1 MHPLKQE
8 VIEPPF
14 RIRDG
19 LLVWGKNDC
28 GSSQAVGGL
37 LAVEALDLLR
47 LEDEIIDDDKL
58 RVVVRCGAVFVV
70 GSCNGHGGV
79 GCSVGVLGDR
89 CV

>member
-1 MHPLKQE
+1 MLPFEQE

-14 RIRDG
+14 RIRNC
-19 LLVWGKNDC
+19 LLVWRKNDR
-28 GSSQAVGGL
+28 GSFQPVDSL
-37 LAVEALDLLR
+37 LSVEGLDLLG
-47 LEDEIIDDDKL
+47 LEDKVIDDDKL

-70 GSCNGHGGV
+70 GSCDGHGGV